1 MSLTTSRGES
11 TVGQLCEAFGISR
24 QAYYAARKAPR
35 SEKPKGPG
43 TNRRPERRGPWV
55 SDATLIE
62 KIKQV
67 VAEFPA
73 WGVRKVWA
81 YLKRLGIVVSRKRV
95 WKRMQSLGLTLPPLC
110 ERAEPLRRGH
120 VAVPESN
127 RRWATDLTTTWT
139 AQDGTVALVP
149 VIDCGDRVV
158 FDIEVTKSQ
167 ESPAVLAPVERSLE
181 ETFGSPTS
189 VPEGLELRSDHG
201 PQYTGS
207 DCQELCEAW
216 RLEHTFAPVGRPT
229 GNAVAERFIQTLK
242 AELIWTRDWT
252 SIAELREAV
261 RRWLHVYNHV
271 RPHQA
276 LGWRTPAEKRAE
288 NLGVEFNQAA

>member
-1 MSLTTSRGES
+1 MSLTTSRGEAR
-11 TVGQLCEAFGISR
+11 VGQLCEAFGISR
-24 QAYYAARKAPR
+24 QAYYTARKAP
-35 SEKPKGPG
+35 SSAQEPEAL
-43 TNRRPERRGPWV
+43 RRPERRGPWV

-62 KIKQV
+62 KIKDV

-81 YLKRLGIVVSRKRV
+81 YLRRLGTVVSRKRV
-95 WKRMQSLGLTLPPLC
+95 WKRMKALGLCLPPIS
-110 ERAEPLRRGH
+110 ERAQPLQGGH

-139 AQDGTVALVP
+139 AQEGTVALVP

-158 FDIEVTKSQ
+158 FDVEVTKSQ

-181 ETFGSPTS
+181 EAFGSRAS

-207 DCQELCEAW
+207 DCEALCKAW
-216 RLEHTFAPVGRPT
+216 RLDHTFAPVGRPT

-242 AELIWTRDWT
+242 VELIWTQDWQT
-252 SIAELREAV
+252 VAELREAV
-261 RRWLHVYNHV
+261 KQWLHVYNHV

-276 LGWRTPAEKRAE
+276 LGWMTPAEKRAE
-288 NLGVEFNQAA
+288 NLGIEFNQAA